1 MSQPFSRRELIKWA
15 GAGAG
20 AAAVGGGVWLV
31 GRDDH
36 SRLADIGETST
47 PATMS
52 TSGQMGRDGTAVA
65 STPSSTAPSASSA
78 SMADVPAVAPNADLA
93 GRMLVV
99 VELDGGNDGHSTLVP
114 YGYGEYYDAR
124 TRTAVGEADVIH
136 LSDTVG
142 LHKNLSKINRR
153 GPAIVQGLGSLQP
166 DESHFEML
174 ARWWSGD
181 PVASNSFGNGFLG
194 RLADAVGDPAAAAV
208 AVSIGSA
215 SHPSMI
221 SAKAATLCLNNPDAF
236 DYLIGADPEDVLRS
250 AFQRGYAGFASGAA
264 ADPFQARL
272 RAVKGQ
278 SVAFA
283 EALGLI
289 DDEDGDGNDDGD
301 EGYPG
306 SALGQGLR
314 LAAHLLDAQLGVRI
328 VHVPMQ
334 EDFDTH
340 DDHSGRHPGLLQSL
354 DDSLDAFLADMD
366 RRGLA
371 DRVLVMTT
379 SEFGRT
385 LRDNGSSGLDHGT
398 ASAGLL
404 LGPVHAGLH
413 GEFPSL
419 TKLSDAD
426 EPIATVSF
434 DQYYATV
441 AEAWFGVPAGDV
453 LHGNVAPLPDIFE

>member
-1 MSQPFSRRELIKWA
+1 MTQSFSRRELIKWA

-36 SRLADIGETST
+36 SRIADVGESSSPT
-47 PATMS
+47 AMS
-52 TSGQMGRDGTAVA
+52 GGGQANQDRVDSSDPSSPSSPSPMPDVAAVA
-65 STPSSTAPSASSA
+65 ASS
-78 SMADVPAVAPNADLA
+78 DLG

-99 VELDGGNDGHSTLVP
+99 VELDGGNDGYSTLVP
-114 YGYGEYYDAR
+114 YGHGEYYDAR

-142 LHKNLSKINRR
+142 LHKNLGKINRR
-153 GPAIVQGLGSLQP
+153 GVAIVQGLGSPQP

-181 PVASNSFGNGFLG
+181 PASSNSFGTGFLG
-194 RLADAVGDPAAAAV
+194 RLADAIGDPAAAAV

-221 SAKAATLCLNNPDAF
+221 STKAATLCLNNPDAF

-250 AFQRGYAGFASGAA
+250 AFQRGYAGFAGGATQ
-264 ADPFQARL
+264 DPFQARL
-272 RAVKGQ
+272 RAVQGQ
-278 SVAFA
+278 SLAFA
-283 EALGLI
+283 SALGLI
-289 DDEDGDGNDDGD
+289 DDSDGDDGNDDD
-301 EGYPG
+301 DGYPG
-306 SALGQGLR
+306 SSLGQGLR

-398 ASAGLL
+398 ASTGLL
-404 LGPVHAGLH
+404 LGPVRAGLY

-419 TKLSDAD
+419 TTLSDDD

-441 AEAWFGVPAGDV
+441 AEAWFGVPVSDV
-453 LHGNVAPLPDIFE
+453 LHGNPAALADIVQ

>member
-1 MSQPFSRRELIKWA
+1 MPQSFSRRELIKWA

-36 SRLADIGETST
+36 SRLADMGGSSSPT
-47 PATMS
+47 AMAGG
-52 TSGQMGRDGTAVA
+52 GQANQDTVDE
-65 STPSSTAPSASSA
+65 SASSA
-78 SMADVPAVAPNADLA
+78 PSSAPMADAAVAPSSDLG

-114 YGYGEYYDAR
+114 YGHGEYYDAR

-142 LHKNLSKINRR
+142 LHKNLGKINRR
-153 GPAIVQGLGSLQP
+153 GVAIVQGLGSPQP

-174 ARWWSGD
+174 ARWWGGD
-181 PVASNSFGNGFLG
+181 PASSTSFGTGFLG
-194 RLADAVGDPAAAAV
+194 RLADAIGDPAAAAV

-221 SAKAATLCLNNPDAF
+221 AAKAATLCLDNPDSF
-236 DYLIGADPEDVLRS
+236 DYLIGADPEDVLGT
-250 AFQRGYAGFASGAA
+250 AFQRGYAEFARATQ
-264 ADPFQARL
+264 DPVQARL

-278 SVAFA
+278 SLAFA
-283 EALGLI
+283 RALGRI
-289 DDEDGDGNDDGD
+289 SGEGDGEGDGD
-301 EGYPG
+301 GYPG
-306 SALGQGLR
+306 SSLGQGLR
-314 LAAHLLDAQLGVRI
+314 LAAQLLDAQLGVRI

-354 DDSLDAFLADMD
+354 DDSLDAFLADVD

-404 LGPVHAGLH
+404 LGPVRAGLY

-419 TKLSDAD
+419 TKLSDDD

-441 AEAWFGVPAGDV
+441 AETWFGVPAGDV
-453 LHGNVAPLPDIFE
+453 LHGNVAPLTDIFR